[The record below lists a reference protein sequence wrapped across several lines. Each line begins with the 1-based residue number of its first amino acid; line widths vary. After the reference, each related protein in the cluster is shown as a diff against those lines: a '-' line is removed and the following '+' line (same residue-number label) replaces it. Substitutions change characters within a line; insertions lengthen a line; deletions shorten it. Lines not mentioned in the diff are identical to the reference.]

1 MDPQAQS
8 ASVPGNDNIVV
19 QAIGS
24 GVNVTIGSTPH
35 LRLTRYVNRTRLE
48 TQRDSEAAWLSPY
61 RADVVPLI
69 GRENDKAALKAW
81 LDKQAPVSVRV
92 VVGAGGRG
100 KTRLALELAREVADE
115 GWLAGFA
122 TFTNFDR
129 FRRQNGVEDWRWD
142 KPVLIIIDYAAS
154 RADALRSWI
163 GELVDASFEGRP
175 KLRLL
180 LLERQAN
187 FEIGWHATVF
197 GRARDSRTLAANALL
212 DPEEP
217 FELPPLA
224 NDRDF
229 RRQLFGA
236 LLKRSS
242 APLEVPAKGIDGEF
256 DRLLGDEK
264 WAGDPL
270 YLMMAGLA
278 AAKAGVKGA
287 LALSR
292 ADLALNLGSNE
303 LERIGRIA
311 AARGVDEKHE
321 FPGAF
326 ARHMAAIAT
335 LLQGMT
341 LAEAR
346 TLAASE
352 KVALDSPA
360 ALDATLSAIRD
371 ALPSSDAIDG
381 VGPIQPDVIGE
392 GAILSWFGATGGIAA
407 FGIDSA
413 GRITAAAKT
422 SIGKAS
428 ATLARA
434 AQDFAEAGHVEPVR
448 WLEALADAPQVDFN
462 ALKNI
467 ADVIPK
473 KTTALREFALNV
485 DLRLSAHLGEIAER
499 PDADAAC
506 LNDYAARLNDLS
518 NSLSSLGR
526 NEEALSIGRQCCD
539 LYRRLA
545 PTGPEYRAALA
556 GALNTLSTALDE
568 LGQHREALEA
578 VHEGSEIFNRLS
590 AEDFATYA
598 PRFAGSLGNLGRSY
612 MRFERRDEALWCFLT
627 AIQVLEKVAV
637 ERPDSFL
644 SDLAM
649 ALNNFSGCLAARG
662 QFEAAAGP
670 SQRSTEIRRRLAAE
684 QPDTFRPELA
694 WSLHNLATILGRLER
709 WDEALAASSESHEIF
724 GTLAEKWPDAFRP
737 LLAQSCQGLAY
748 FCRAVGK
755 RSEAVVALNEQ
766 ISVLMP
772 LAERYPSRFLPEL
785 ADAFENLQRHL
796 TGLGEHEKALA
807 ASAESNRLRQVW
819 NALNQTRPGEP
830 AS

>member
-1 MDPQAQS
+1 MDAQAQS

-19 QAIGS
+19 QAMGS
-24 GVNVTIGSTPH
+24 GVNVTIGSKPH
-35 LRLTRYVNRTRLE
+35 LRLTRYVNQTKLE
-48 TQRDSEAAWLSPY
+48 IQRDSEAAWLSAY

-69 GRENDKAALKAW
+69 GRDNDKAVLKAW

-92 VVGAGGRG
+92 LVGAGGRG
-100 KTRLALELAREVADE
+100 KTRLALELAREVAVE

-122 TFTNFDR
+122 TFANFDR

-154 RADALRSWI
+154 RAAALRSWI

-187 FEIGWHATVF
+187 RAIGWHATVF
-197 GRARDSRTLAANALL
+197 GSGRDSRSLAANALL
-212 DPEEP
+212 DPEDP

-224 NDRDF
+224 NDHDF

-236 LLKRSS
+236 LLKR
-242 APLEVPAKGIDGEF
+242 ANTTLEAPAKGTDGEF
-256 DRLLGDEK
+256 DRLLGDKK

-326 ARHMAAIAT
+326 ARHMAAIVT

-346 TLAASE
+346 ALAASE
-352 KVALDSPA
+352 KVALDSAA
-360 ALDATLSAIRD
+360 ALDATLGATRD
-371 ALPSSDAIDG
+371 ALPSSDAIGG
-381 VGPIQPDVIGE
+381 VAPILPDVIGE
-392 GAILSWFGATGGIAA
+392 GAILSWFGPTGGIAT
-407 FGIDSA
+407 FGVDSA
-413 GRITAAAKT
+413 GRITAAART

-448 WLEALADAPQVDFN
+448 WLEALAGAPDVDLS
-462 ALKNI
+462 ALKSI
-467 ADVIPK
+467 ADVIPE

-485 DLRLSAHLGEIAER
+485 DLRLSARLREFAER

-506 LNDYAARLNDLS
+506 LNDYAETLNDLA
-518 NSLSSLGR
+518 NSLRGLGR
-526 NEEALSIGRQCCD
+526 NEEALSISRQCCD

-545 PTGPEYRAALA
+545 PNGPEYRAALA
-556 GALNTLSTALDE
+556 GALNNLSTALDE
-568 LGQHREALEA
+568 LRQPREALEA
-578 VHEGSEIFNRLS
+578 VREGSEIFGRLS
-590 AEDFATYA
+590 DEDPATYA
-598 PRFAGSLGNLGRSY
+598 PRYAMSLGNLGRSY
-612 MRFERRDEALWCFLT
+612 MRFERSGEAFLCFSR
-627 AIQVLEKVAV
+627 AIQIFEKAAA
-637 ERPDSFL
+637 ERPDVLL

-649 ALNNFSGCLAARG
+649 ALNNLSGCLAGIG
-662 QFEAAAGP
+662 QFKAAAEP
-670 SQRSTEIRRRLAAE
+670 SRRSTDIRRRLAAGR
-684 QPDTFRPELA
+684 PDAFRPELA
-694 WSLHNLATILGRLER
+694 WSLHNLAAILGRLER

-724 GTLAEKWPDAFRP
+724 RTLADKWPDAFRP
-737 LLAQSCQGLAY
+737 VLAESCQGLAY
-748 FCRAVGK
+748 FCMAVGK

-772 LAERYPSRFLPEL
+772 LAERYPGHFLPEL
-785 ADAFENLQRHL
+785 AGAFDKLHRHL

-807 ASAESNRLRQVW
+807 ASAESARLRQVW
-819 NALNQTRPGEP
+819 NALSQTRSGEP
-830 AS
+830 GP